1 MLVGLGRQ
9 IPKTVGL
16 PALSLFE
23 SPQQRTQRKKH
34 RSDTHYSQ
42 ASRKPEFVLCFLL
55 DPRLP
60 NGVVDL
66 RVLVGLQ
73 HKFILTK
80 SCLLYSQIERDGCFI
95 IHLYWLSNMEDPI
108 AAWED
113 EGGSSGRTGE
123 ERMIGTVNQ
132 IAWAVQIRA
141 QVDAEFDRVRKVLES
156 VATKQP
162 ADDGTHLQAII
173 RILEDKR
180 AEVMGNERAGYFI
193 HDWQEL
199 RDQVRQLIIGDPR
212 YMAIKANQAVRV
224 MARRSNRDSKDPLR

>member
-1 MLVGLGRQ
+1 M
-9 IPKTVGL
+9 
-16 PALSLFE
+16 
-23 SPQQRTQRKKH
+23 
-34 RSDTHYSQ
+34 
-42 ASRKPEFVLCFLL
+42 
-55 DPRLP
+55 
-60 NGVVDL
+60 
-66 RVLVGLQ
+66 
-73 HKFILTK
+73 
-80 SCLLYSQIERDGCFI
+80 
-95 IHLYWLSNMEDPI
+95 
-108 AAWED
+108 
-113 EGGSSGRTGE
+113 SGRTGE

-180 AEVMGNERAGYFI
+180 AEVMGNDRAGYFI

-224 MARRSNRDSKDPLR
+224 MARRSNRDSNNPLR